1 LIIPHRKNTSLNKDH
16 LTNLRE
22 FIMNGVIYHTI
33 YALVF
38 FSTLP
43 LPSLS
48 QENLN
53 QLPGL
58 LKFANDY
65 EEKKQGMEDN

>member
-1 LIIPHRKNTSLNKDH
+1 
-16 LTNLRE
+16 
-22 FIMNGVIYHTI
+22 MNGVIYHTI

-58 LKFANDY
+58 LKFANNY